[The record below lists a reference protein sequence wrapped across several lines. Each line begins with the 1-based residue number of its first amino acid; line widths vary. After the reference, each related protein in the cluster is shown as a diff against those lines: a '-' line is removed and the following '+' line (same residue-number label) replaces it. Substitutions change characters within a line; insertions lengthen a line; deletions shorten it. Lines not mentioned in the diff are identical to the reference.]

1 MDLEK
6 IKKQYEAQEKFRR
19 DRIKEII
26 KQCREDWISI
36 HKGQDVTKECH

>member
-6 IKKQYEAQEKFRR
+6 FKKQYEAQEKFRR
-19 DRIKEII
+19 DRVKEII

-36 HKGQDVTKECH
+36 QKARTK